1 MIIGKMLESE
11 EFLKELDERI
21 SSGEN
26 WNKDLILMKSKES
39 IEPGDIKLLDVI
51 ITENLDHEP
60 IFINLYKTFVKIED
74 DSVKRDICRTYYFFM
89 IN

>member
-1 MIIGKMLESE
+1 MNIEKMLESE

-26 WNKDLILMKSKES
+26 WNKDLILKKSKELM
-39 IEPGDIKLLDVI
+39 EPGDIKLLDVI
-51 ITENLDHEP
+51 ISES
-60 IFINLYKTFVKIED
+60 LYKTFVKIED

>member
-1 MIIGKMLESE
+1 MIIEKMLESE

-21 SSGEN
+21 SVGEN
-26 WNKDLILMKSKES
+26 WNKDLILKKSKEL

-60 IFINLYKTFVKIED
+60 IFINLYKTFIKIKD
-74 DSVKRDICRTYYFFM
+74 NSVKHNIYRTYYFFM
-89 IN
+89 ID